1 MKSEHPILYINK
13 ISLVKKLALV
23 FLLAIGSL
31 SFRQT
36 KKLWML
42 TAENA
47 YKAKDWATAAVYYA
61 KVLDDTTVL
70 ETFVLPYEAQMVNL
84 KLKSLVKVP
93 ELQLRKPK
101 KDSTQV
107 GKDSNKVFSADTSRR
122 KKKPTPKFNEIT
134 GLDYV
139 YYKLG
144 HSY

>member
-1 MKSEHPILYINK
+1 MKSQHHIFQIHNLTRKFLSIG
-13 ISLVKKLALV
+13 SLVKRLSIV
-23 FLLAIGSL
+23 LLIVISSS
-31 SFRQT
+31 SFGQS

-101 KDSTQV
+101 KDSTQT
-107 GKDSNKVFSADTSRR
+107 KQDSTKTLTNTSDTTR
-122 KKKPTPKFNEIT
+122 KKKPTPK
-134 GLDYV
+134 
-139 YYKLG
+139 
-144 HSY
+144 